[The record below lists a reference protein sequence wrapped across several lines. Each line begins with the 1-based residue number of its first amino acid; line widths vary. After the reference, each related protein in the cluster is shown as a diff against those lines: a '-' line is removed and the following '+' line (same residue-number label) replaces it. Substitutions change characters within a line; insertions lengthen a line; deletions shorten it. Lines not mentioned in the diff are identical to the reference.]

1 MKTICFFNQKG
12 GVAKTTSCLNT
23 GAALSFC
30 GFKCL
35 LIDMDPQGSLSQS
48 AGFDDLDDDAITT
61 YEVLLGKSINKGIQ
75 RKETEYPYDI
85 LPTDI
90 RLSGIEFEIV
100 SNERRNFLL
109 KKALEKLKGNYDY
122 ILIDCPPSLNTLS
135 LMALTASTDVI
146 IPVQAQ
152 YLPLKGVALIRDTI
166 NLMQEHFNPEL
177 KIAGVLLT
185 FYNERRNLDKDVLEV
200 LQQAFGNKL
209 FKTMIST
216 NTKLAEAPSHGKDI
230 IEYSPRSKGAKQYK
244 ALALEISEQ

>member
-1 MKTICFFNQKG
+1 MGRHKKSVNRPVMPDEKYNSPVITKF
-12 GVAKTTSCLNT
+12 VTR
-23 GAALSFC
+23 
-30 GFKCL
+30 
-35 LIDMDPQGSLSQS
+35 MM
-48 AGFDDLDDDAITT
+48 LD
-61 YEVLLGKSINKGIQ
+61 GKKQTCQ
-75 RKETEYPYDI
+75 RVVYD
-85 LPTDI
+85 
-90 RLSGIEFEIV
+90 
-100 SNERRNFLL
+100 
-109 KKALEKLKGNYDY
+109 ALEKLKGNYDY